1 MKSLKEMRSKINE
14 VLSKSDPIE
23 KWISDF
29 VHSKDPKFDG
39 KSKEER
45 IKMAKG
51 AYYGAKKEGV
61 MQPNGTDKVGRIQE
75 GENKQMKGKDPCW
88 KDYEMVGTKK
98 KNGKEVPNCVPKNE
112 SEIPLS
118 DKEKNKMLSN
128 KDKSTLGKIH
138 SLMNKQK
145 KEGYKSDAQRK
156 AVWASRN
163 EEANPE
169 AAAKEAKK
177 AQMAAKHASE
187 KESLAKKHEREKES
201 MKESSASKLVQT
213 KLGNMDRKNV
223 RIPSPAERRAEM
235 EKRKQMQKEDTD
247 MLSFE
252 EYLEEDMRIAKASSF
267 AKKHAGNMS
276 AAVKKIEGIR
286 KGLTNHPKV
295 KDALKKANEE
305 LSENPVV
312 GMAARAAGAAI
323 GNKIVDKAESKMKAK
338 EKVNEL
344 SKGTLKS
351 YADKAHQDSM
361 NKAYDAAHTGDSKES
376 DKLHKQAVK
385 RADNVK
391 KADMKA
397 SMKKEDVD
405 VETKSY
411 KDFINEM
418 QSGSYKHKGTRYGG
432 SAQHDTDHEN
442 EFGHDDEKEKFR
454 RLLQKK
460 PEQKKPAQTS
470 TVKRGRGRPA
480 GSKSGTYTRR

>member
-45 IKMAKG
+45 MKMAKG
-51 AYYGAKKEGV
+51 AYYGAQKEGV
-61 MQPNGTDKVGRIQE
+61 MQPNGTDKVGRLKE

-138 SLMNKQK
+138 SLMQKQK
-145 KEGYKSDAQRK
+145 KEGFKSDAQRK

-163 EEANPE
+163 EEVNPE
-169 AAAKEAKK
+169 AAAKESKK
-177 AQMAAKHASE
+177 AQMTAKHASE

-201 MKESSASKLVQT
+201 MKESSAAKLIQT

-286 KGLTNHPKV
+286 KGLTSHPKV

-305 LSENPVV
+305 LSDKQKKLDHNKNGKIDGDDLAKVRSMKTENPVV
-312 GMAARAAGAAI
+312 GMSARAAGVAI
-323 GNKIVDKAESKMKAK
+323 GNRIADKVENKMKAK
-338 EKVNEL
+338 VNEL
-344 SKGTLKS
+344 NKSTLQS
-351 YADKAHQDSM
+351 Y
-361 NKAYDAAHTGDSKES
+361 
-376 DKLHKQAVK
+376 
-385 RADNVK
+385 
-391 KADMKA
+391 
-397 SMKKEDVD
+397 
-405 VETKSY
+405 
-411 KDFINEM
+411 
-418 QSGSYKHKGTRYGG
+418 
-432 SAQHDTDHEN
+432 
-442 EFGHDDEKEKFR
+442 
-454 RLLQKK
+454 
-460 PEQKKPAQTS
+460 
-470 TVKRGRGRPA
+470 
-480 GSKSGTYTRR
+480 

>member
-61 MQPNGTDKVGRIQE
+61 MQPNGTDKVGRLKE

-177 AQMAAKHASE
+177 AQMAAKHAGE
-187 KESLAKKHEREKES
+187 KESLAKKHERERES

-267 AKKHAGNMS
+267 AKKHAGDMS
-276 AAVKKIEGIR
+276 TAVKKIEGIR
-286 KGLTNHPKV
+286 KGLTSHPKV

-305 LSENPVV
+305 LSDKQKKLDHNKD
-312 GMAARAAGAAI
+312 GKIDGA
-323 GNKIVDKAESKMKAK
+323 D
-338 EKVNEL
+338 L
-344 SKGTLKS
+344 SKIRGKKEVDELNKSTLKS